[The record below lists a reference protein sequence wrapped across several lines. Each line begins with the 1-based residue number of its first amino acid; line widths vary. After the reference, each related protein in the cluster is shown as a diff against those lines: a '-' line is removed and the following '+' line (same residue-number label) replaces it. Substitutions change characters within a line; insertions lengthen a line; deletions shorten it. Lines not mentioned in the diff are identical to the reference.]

1 MRGRGRDVGML
12 GWRGMRQGMLS
23 LCVCGGTTGLLLLL
37 FPSGSA
43 GAAGRRAVS
52 VCYLLECMRLLWLA
66 LKGG

>member
-1 MRGRGRDVGML
+1 MPGREPVSERM
-12 GWRGMRQGMLS
+12 MP
-23 LCVCGGTTGLLLLL
+23 LCVCGAVTGLVLML
-37 FPSGSA
+37 FPSGTA

>member
-1 MRGRGRDVGML
+1 
-12 GWRGMRQGMLS
+12 MRQGMLS

>member
-1 MRGRGRDVGML
+1 MKDGML
-12 GWRGMRQGMLS
+12 A
-23 LCVCGGTTGLLLLL
+23 LCVCGAVTGLVLML
-37 FPSGSA
+37 FPSGTA

>member
-1 MRGRGRDVGML
+1 MSEGM
-12 GWRGMRQGMLS
+12 MS
-23 LCVCGGTTGLLLLL
+23 LCVCGAVTGLLLLL

-52 VCYLLECMRLLWLA
+52 VCYLLEAMRLLWLA